1 MAELNPIPLA
11 GLAVLD
17 NSHLIPINQALV
29 CSDCFTDS
37 SAVEGRGGYR
47 SALAGAIVGSGTPQ
61 YLGRFRPSSTS
72 QRFVAVVGG
81 NVYLITEPTTE
92 TASDGT
98 TTLLLASAF
107 GATDQVCGAA
117 EGTNL
122 YLVNNTTPAIAY
134 RVISDYTIHALA
146 SLPQAAQP
154 TFSLSTLSVTKLNGL
169 STTGS
174 TLTSGASGV
183 TDWINWSGAI
193 GLVSIYTFASAFNLQ
208 NVGWL
213 MVLCSPE
220 TVSGGNGT
228 FKVEIG
234 TTGGTYVPLGVISD
248 PPNTGNG
255 SPWVFYASLLG
266 LDPTVLSAVAK
277 IRFTQI
283 GPTTDP
289 FTVYGVMPIPTAPQA
304 GTVQYYVTYYNS
316 VTGVESTLSTPID
329 VVYNN
334 NGLTYPT
341 FTAGHWAYNNFRSLG
356 TKSSNPDTQDY
367 GDQFNKGIGLAAP
380 AASDFSSVYTFTG
393 TIPTGAQY
401 NNADTV
407 RLYRSTAVG
416 ISLVGSSVYS
426 TDGTAANAKRAD
438 GSAWTTGTGTN
449 SDLPANVSY
458 WQASGT
464 TWAITDNTGSSASAN
479 LTYQAGGPFP
489 PSTQLTAYAG
499 RLCSIYQ
506 NRVSISSFTP
516 VGTSTNPV
524 PQWPPIAL
532 VEADGWAYD
541 VSPAP
546 TEIGYAIDGTGDALY
561 IGTTEMVRS
570 MSDVSPNSVP
580 FVVLRRG
587 VIGRQAYGFF
597 EQQFFWASWDGVY
610 MSANQSHVVELTEPI
625 RTYYM
630 EEFAPDASVNV
641 RYQDRKLYVFK
652 GNLCLRFD
660 FVKKRWSTATIADS
674 VVVSACWTDVLGVS
688 GGITRTRADQF
699 WFIANTRLIGR
710 WQPACR
716 RDMQIGTNTT
726 TGAAIPDW
734 VYRTGFA
741 IAPEP
746 NTVNGV
752 LIDASGPV
760 QVQIA
765 KVENGII
772 PLSARNLPLTVPFN
786 TIDENWY
793 PGAPDLRGY
802 KMSFRFQGGNDVI
815 LRRAMYEAGL
825 LTGTKGG

>member
-1 MAELNPIPLA
+1 MSELYPIPLA
-11 GLAVLD
+11 ALHALND
-17 NSHLIPINQALV
+17 PHLNTLSEALTV
-29 CSDCFTDS
+29 SDGNTDTD
-37 SAVEGRGGYR
+37 AVEGRGGYR
-47 SALAGAIVGSGTPQ
+47 SALAGAITGSGVPQ
-61 YLGRFRPSSTS
+61 HFGRFRPSSSS

-81 NVYLITEPTTE
+81 NIYLITEPTTE

-98 TTLLLASAF
+98 ATLLLASAF

-117 EGTNL
+117 EGTN
-122 YLVNNTTPAIAY
+122 YYIVNSTTPAIAY
-134 RVISDYTIHALA
+134 RIISDYTLHALT

-154 TFSLSTLSVTKLNGL
+154 TFTLSTLAITKLNGL
-169 STTGS
+169 SSAGT
-174 TLTSGASGV
+174 TLTIGASGV
-183 TDWINWSGAI
+183 TDWINLSGTV
-193 GLVSIYTFASAFNLQ
+193 GLVGIYTFASPFNLQ

-213 MVLCSPE
+213 MVACSPE
-220 TVSGGNGT
+220 TQSGGAGT

-234 TTGGTYVPLGVISD
+234 TSGGTYVPLGIISD
-248 PPNTGNG
+248 PPNTGSG

-266 LDPTVLSAVAK
+266 LDPTVLAAVAK

-289 FTVYGVMPIPTAPQA
+289 FSVYGVMPIPTAPEA
-304 GTVQYYVTYYNS
+304 GTVSYYVTFFNS
-316 VTGVESTLSTPID
+316 VTTVESILSTAVP

-334 NGLTYPT
+334 NGLTFPT
-341 FTAGHWAYNNFRSLG
+341 FTAGHWAYNNFVNIG
-356 TKSSNPDTQDY
+356 TKSSNPDTQNY
-367 GDQFNKGIGLAAP
+367 GDSFNKGAGLAYP
-380 AASDFSSVYTFTG
+380 AASDFTSVYTFTG

-438 GSAWTTGTGTN
+438 GSAWTTGTGTA

-458 WQASGT
+458 WQTSGT
-464 TWAITDNTGSSASAN
+464 TWSITDNTGAGASAN
-479 LTYQAGGPFP
+479 PLYTAGGPFP
-489 PSTQLTAYAG
+489 PCTQLTAYAG

-506 NRVSISSFTP
+506 NKVSISSFTP
-516 VGTSTNPV
+516 PGTSTNPV

-532 VEADGWAYD
+532 VQADGWSYD

-546 TEIGYAIDGTGDALY
+546 TEIGYAVDGTGDALY

-570 MSDVSPNSVP
+570 MSDVSPNSPP

-610 MSANQSHVVELTEPI
+610 MSANQSNVVELTEPI

-630 EEFAPDASVNV
+630 EVFTPDASVNV

-660 FVKKRWSTATIADS
+660 FVKKRWSTGTIADS
-674 VVVSACWTDVLGVS
+674 VVVSASWTDVLGVS

-699 WFIANTRLIGR
+699 WFIAGTKLIGR

-716 RDMQIGTNTT
+716 RDMQIGTDTT
-726 TGAAIPDW
+726 TGARIPDW

-752 LIDASGPV
+752 MLDASGPV

-765 KVENGII
+765 KVAQGII

-802 KMSFRFQGGNDVI
+802 KMSFQFTGGNDVI
-815 LRRAMYEAGL
+815 LRRAMYEAGIL
-825 LTGTKGG
+825 PGTKGG